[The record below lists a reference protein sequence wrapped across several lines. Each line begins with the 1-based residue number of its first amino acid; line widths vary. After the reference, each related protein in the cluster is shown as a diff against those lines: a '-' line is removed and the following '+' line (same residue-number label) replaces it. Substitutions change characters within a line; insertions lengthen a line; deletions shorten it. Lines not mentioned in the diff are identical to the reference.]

1 MRHEYQVLKN
11 NLLNAYHSKVMVLKA
26 ATAVAPQ
33 VRENSMADYAFR
45 LSIGLE
51 GLVTVASASGDAESA
66 DELEAIVS
74 LCNHGEFPLPSTI

>member
-33 VRENSMADYAFR
+33 VRENSLADYAFR

-51 GLVTVASASGDAESA
+51 GLVTVANASGDAESA
-66 DELEAIVS
+66 DELESVVAQ
-74 LCNHGEFPLPSTI
+74 CNRGEYPSPSVN

>member
-11 NLLNAYHSKVMVLKA
+11 NLLNAYHNKVMVLKA
-26 ATAVAPQ
+26 ATAIAPQ

-51 GLVTVASASGDAESA
+51 GLVTVANASGDAESA
-66 DELEAIVS
+66 DELERIVS
-74 LCNHGEFPLPSTI
+74 LCNRGEFPLPAVA

>member
-11 NLLNAYHSKVMVLKA
+11 NLLNAYQRKVMVLKA

-51 GLVTVASASGDAESA
+51 GLVTIANASGDAESA

-74 LCNHGEFPLPSTI
+74 LCNHGEFPLPSNI

>member
-26 ATAVAPQ
+26 ATAIAPQ

-51 GLVTVASASGDAESA
+51 GLVTVANASGDAESA
-66 DELEAIVS
+66 DELEKVAAQ
-74 LCNHGEFPLPSTI
+74 CNSGVFPLPSVA

>member
-11 NLLNAYHSKVMVLKA
+11 NLLNSYHNKVMVLKA

-33 VRENSMADYAFR
+33 VRENSIADHAFR

-51 GLVTVASASGDAESA
+51 GLVTVAHASGDAESA
-66 DELEAIVS
+66 DELEKVVAQ
-74 LCNHGEFPLPSTI
+74 CRRGELPLPAIA

>member
-26 ATAVAPQ
+26 ATAIAPQ

-66 DELEAIVS
+66 DELESVVAQ
-74 LCNHGEFPLPSTI
+74 CNRGEYPLPSVS